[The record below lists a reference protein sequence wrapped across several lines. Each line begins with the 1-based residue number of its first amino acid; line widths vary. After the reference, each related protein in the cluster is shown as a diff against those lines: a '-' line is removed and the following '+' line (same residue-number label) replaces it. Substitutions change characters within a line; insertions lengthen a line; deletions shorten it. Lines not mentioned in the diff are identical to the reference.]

1 MKKFEFQTHVNDD
14 ETVNIP
20 ADIAAQIE
28 RNSPVR
34 VVMLI
39 PDQGED
45 QQWADFTSEQFLQ
58 GYADSDAI
66 YDDVSTG

>member
-1 MKKFEFQTHVNDD
+1 MKKFEFETHVNDD

-20 ADIAAQIE
+20 TEIAAQIE
-28 RNSPVR
+28 RNSAVH

-39 PDQGED
+39 PDHTDD
-45 QQWADFTSEQFLQ
+45 QQWTDFTAEQFLQ
-58 GYADSDAI
+58 GYADTDAI

>member
-1 MKKFEFQTHVNDD
+1 MKKFEFQARVNDD

-28 RNSPVR
+28 RNSPVC

-45 QQWADFTSEQFLQ
+45 GQWADFTAEQFLQ

>member
-20 ADIAAQIE
+20 ADVAAQIE

-34 VVMLI
+34 IVMLI
-39 PDQGED
+39 PDQAED
-45 QQWADFTSEQFLQ
+45 QQWAVFTAEQFLQ
-58 GYADSDAI
+58 GYADTDAI